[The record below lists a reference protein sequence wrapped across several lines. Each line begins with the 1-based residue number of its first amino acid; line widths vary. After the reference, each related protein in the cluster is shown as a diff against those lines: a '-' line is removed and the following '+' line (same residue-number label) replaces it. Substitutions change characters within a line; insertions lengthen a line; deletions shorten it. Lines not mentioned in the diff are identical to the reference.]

1 MSDIFHKSCYTT
13 RTTGYKYRTLS
24 TNTGEKPSKENKETN
39 VFDRKFKE
47 LKNAITSRI
56 NKEVHDTQTARIN
69 IDEKFDKVNSKIN
82 TMLDLKDTITML
94 RKDLQTAEDVLC
106 NMVERVEKLE
116 SMLVVSEASSFQSH
130 NSFMR
135 VNSYQ
140 NY

>member
-24 TNTGEKPSKENKETN
+24 TNTGEKASKENKETN

-56 NKEVHDTQTARIN
+56 NKEVDDTQTARIK

-94 RKDLQTAEDVLC
+94 RQ
-106 NMVERVEKLE
+106 
-116 SMLVVSEASSFQSH
+116 
-130 NSFMR
+130 
-135 VNSYQ
+135 
-140 NY
+140 